1 MPKPKMSPLKS
12 TRMKREGTG
21 PKSSEEG
28 APTLAEVLDG
38 LSDFA
43 QSVGEGE
50 VALAQLDE
58 VLKTVARDSTNVL
71 HAKAEK
77 TVITKGAGLQMSAEQ
92 AERVVEVTGER
103 EEQGAD
109 APMLPL
115 LSLIHISEPTRR
127 NQSSRMPS
135 SA

>member
-28 APTLAEVLDG
+28 APTLAEVLNG

-58 VLKTVARDSTNVL
+58 VLKTVAAGFHECVAREGGKDGDNKRCGAANV
-71 HAKAEK
+71 
-77 TVITKGAGLQMSAEQ
+77 G
-92 AERVVEVTGER
+92 
-103 EEQGAD
+103 
-109 APMLPL
+109 
-115 LSLIHISEPTRR
+115 
-127 NQSSRMPS
+127 
-135 SA
+135 